1 MALNPSSEQRQLTP
15 PRRTPLDIRPIL
27 SMLSRHKI
35 AALLVIFEIAI
46 SCAIICNAVFIINNR
61 IAQLQL
67 KSGVAEDELV
77 YLATSSLLP
86 DVNYD
91 ALRKQDL
98 ATLAA
103 VPGVRAAS
111 SINQIPYGDNVWG
124 SGIRLQPDQ
133 VRPTVHA
140 TNYMDDGQLL
150 PTFGLQ
156 LREGR
161 GFKPDEYLENSAFNG
176 AGASPVVPS
185 VLLSHSLAKSLFP
198 DGNAVGSNIYVW
210 GSKPT
215 QVVGVI
221 DDLLAPGEA
230 GEFNNRFDSMVFPV
244 RVSNG
249 AYVLRTAP
257 EQREAV
263 LKAAIAALNKAD
275 PNRIIEQQGTLSRMR
290 DDFHHRDRSV
300 IWLLL
305 AVSIALL
312 AVTAFGIVGLASFW
326 VQQRT
331 RQIGIRRA
339 LGATRK
345 HILRSFQLEN
355 LLLSSAGIVLGLM
368 LAYALNLVL
377 MSQYELPRMPLIYLP
392 IAALLLLLLGQFAVL
407 GPARRAAAVPPAVAT
422 RAA

>member
-1 MALNPSSEQRQLTP
+1 M
-15 PRRTPLDIRPIL
+15 DIRPTL
-27 SMLSRHKI
+27 SMLSRQKI
-35 AALLVIFEIAI
+35 AALLVVFEIAI
-46 SCAIICNAVFIINNR
+46 SCAIICNAVFIISNR
-61 IAQLQL
+61 VAQIQL

-98 ATLAA
+98 AALAA
-103 VPGVRAAS
+103 VPGVKAVS
-111 SINQIPYGDNVWG
+111 SINQIPYGSNVWG
-124 SGIRLQPDQ
+124 SGIRLQPNQ
-133 VRPTVHA
+133 TRPTVHA

-161 GFKPDEYLENSAFNG
+161 GFKPDEYLENSAF
-176 AGASPVVPS
+176 AGGDADPVVPS
-185 VLLSHSLAKSLFP
+185 VLLSHSLARSLFP

-230 GEFNNRFDSMVFPV
+230 GEFSSRFDSMVFPV

-249 AYVLRTAP
+249 AYALRTSP

-275 PNRIIEQQGTLSRMR
+275 PNRIIEEQGTVSRMR
-290 DDFHHRDRSV
+290 DAFQHRDRSV

-305 AVSIALL
+305 AVCVALL

-345 HILRSFQLEN
+345 HILRAFQLEN
-355 LLLSSAGIVLGLM
+355 LLLSSAGIIVGLI
-368 LAYALNLVL
+368 LAYALNMFL
-377 MSQYELPRMPLIYLP
+377 MSRYELPRLPLMYLP
-392 IAALLLLLLGQFAVL
+392 VAAVLLLLLGQIAVL
-407 GPARRAAAVPPAVAT
+407 GPARRAASVPPAVAT